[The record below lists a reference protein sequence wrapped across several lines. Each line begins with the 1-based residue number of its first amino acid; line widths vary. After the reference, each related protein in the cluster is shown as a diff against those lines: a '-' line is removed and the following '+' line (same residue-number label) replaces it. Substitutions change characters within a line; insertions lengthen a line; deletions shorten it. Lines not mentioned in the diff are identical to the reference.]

1 MISIRTFV
9 RDAGTRVPG
18 LALIAG
24 TALLTCSY
32 DSANTG
38 PGSIHREQPQP
49 VSQAAPA
56 VYAYTHVRS
65 DGNRLAEGR
74 GVLPSA
80 SPIDIELDGK
90 PTWLLGAEFG
100 EGSIWVVMLEDGAVR
115 GFVVSGV
122 TVVQAGIE
130 PATLEAGA
138 PPLLAVVG
146 GIPMVLSAPVG
157 DASPLTHPVPLGDG
171 DRMAYVAM
179 SGDLVVWEGEE
190 MARLPLGAIPDARIV
205 VDEGGRLLVLSRA
218 TTQYPHGVLGD
229 ALESSSISVVETR
242 PTVRVI
248 STISLPDDTVV
259 EGLSPM
265 WTDVDGD
272 GTNEILVTLSNASQG
287 ARLAVFNDDGTT
299 KAQGPAVGQG
309 LRWRHQVAAGP
320 FGPGGEYEVVDVLT
334 PHIGGRVEFF
344 GLDGDRLNLAGQAD
358 AYMSHVIGS
367 RNLDMAAAGDFDGD
381 GRLEVL
387 LPTRTLTEL
396 AAVRRTA
403 DGAEEAWKVDVGG
416 RLSTNLAVV
425 ETGDGR
431 LAVGVGR
438 ADGVLRLWLP

>member
-1 MISIRTFV
+1 
-9 RDAGTRVPG
+9 
-18 LALIAG
+18 
-24 TALLTCSY
+24 
-32 DSANTG
+32 
-38 PGSIHREQPQP
+38 
-49 VSQAAPA
+49 
-56 VYAYTHVRS
+56 
-65 DGNRLAEGR
+65 
-74 GVLPSA
+74 
-80 SPIDIELDGK
+80 
-90 PTWLLGAEFG
+90 
-100 EGSIWVVMLEDGAVR
+100 
-115 GFVVSGV
+115 
-122 TVVQAGIE
+122 
-130 PATLEAGA
+130 
-138 PPLLAVVG
+138 
-146 GIPMVLSAPVG
+146 
-157 DASPLTHPVPLGDG
+157 
-171 DRMAYVAM
+171 
-179 SGDLVVWEGEE
+179 
-190 MARLPLGAIPDARIV
+190 
-205 VDEGGRLLVLSRA
+205 
-218 TTQYPHGVLGD
+218 
-229 ALESSSISVVETR
+229 
-242 PTVRVI
+242 
-248 STISLPDDTVV
+248 
-259 EGLSPM
+259 M

-287 ARLAVFNDDGTT
+287 AWLAVFNDDGTT

-309 LRWRHQVAAGP
+309 SRWRHQVAAGP

-396 AAVRRTA
+396 AAVRRTI